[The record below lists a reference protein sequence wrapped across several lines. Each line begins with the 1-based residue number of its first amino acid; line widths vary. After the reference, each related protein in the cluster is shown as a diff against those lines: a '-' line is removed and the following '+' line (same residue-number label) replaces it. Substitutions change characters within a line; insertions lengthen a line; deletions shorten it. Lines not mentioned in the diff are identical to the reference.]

1 MLVLASGDRGKH
13 AGVGLHLALRER
25 SGSLGGLRI
34 GQTVQPIGSDGTGSN
49 VVGNAAKNAI
59 IMSIGRRCL
68 GTTNLV
74 GGGRRDMYCTTDGG
88 GSSTLRTASLDVA
101 AQVATSSTVSSTGTG
116 DGSSAEKAPSR
127 GLVGCTGGDGDGLTA
142 ATVLYYVKEIAPSS

>member
-1 MLVLASGDRGKH
+1 MLVPGDRGKH

-74 GGGRRDMYCTTDGG
+74 GGVSRDMYCTTDGG
-88 GSSTLRTASLDVA
+88 GSSTASLDVA

-116 DGSSAEKAPSR
+116 AGSSAEKAPSR

-142 ATVLYYVKEIAPSS
+142 ATVLYDEYVMC